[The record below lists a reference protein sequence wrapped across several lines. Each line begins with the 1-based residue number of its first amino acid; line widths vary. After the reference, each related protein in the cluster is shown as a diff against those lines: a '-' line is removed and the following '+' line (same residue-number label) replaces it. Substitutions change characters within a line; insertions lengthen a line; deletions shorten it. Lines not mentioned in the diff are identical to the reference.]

1 MFYIQLHSQFGEAQ
15 FSTMTLSDM
24 ILSPL
29 PHRDENIMV
38 ICSHI
43 GNRFLSLS
51 LKDLRSIT
59 CTLSEWLINYGQ

>member
-1 MFYIQLHSQFGEAQ
+1 
-15 FSTMTLSDM
+15 MTLSDM